1 MKIIATAVALVCAGT
16 LSPSLAQTAKA
27 KAPAERNL
35 QIEASAAPTVNNAQR
50 VALVIGNSAYKDA
63 PLTNPVNDAR
73 AIARALQESGFTVIS
88 RENIDQGGMLA
99 ALREFGDR
107 LRGGGTGLFYYAGHG
122 MQIKGRNYLIPVGAS
137 IEREDEVAYNAVDA
151 QAVLDK
157 MEAAGNVANIMI
169 LDACRNNP
177 FTRSTRSGQAGLAQ
191 MDAPVGTLVA
201 YATSPGAVAS
211 DGSGSNGLYTQH
223 LLTAIRQP
231 GSKVEDVF
239 KQVRA
244 NVRRD
249 SQGKQVPWEST
260 SLEGDFYFK
269 GGAPLLA
276 VPLDSGSA
284 VESALWDAV
293 KASSLSIEIRA
304 YLNRYPAG
312 QFAAQARAQLVK
324 LQPVAVLAPAPA
336 PAVAPVKATETGAS
350 AVAGSFLVGD
360 SWSFVS
366 DNLLTQKKTA
376 FTQKVTAFYPNG
388 DLMVNDGAQ
397 VFNASGQVKYIRN
410 AERDR
415 FYSDGFRLVPSQLRP
430 GFKEP
435 VSYEIL
441 SKLKDGR
448 ETKFAA
454 EGTIEALRQEKVTT
468 PAGIFMAWRIS
479 RQSSSVLSNGNALV
493 LDHNFWFVPEL
504 KRVVAHDLTETNT
517 TTGKTTLRERQA
529 LQSFTLVD
537 PTAHVA
543 LKANS
548 AQAASQVGGADFIKT
563 AGATAVAGAD
573 DSDQAAV
580 NQRTTELLASLA
592 SQAPVTSAAAP
603 AKAARPKPSS
613 NASGFTVGDRWR
625 YQKVDSFK
633 QEVVLNWGRTID
645 AINADGSIKLNGGS
659 VDWAVDGAVKSE
671 RGSDG
676 SLMAFSPANKW
687 LPGTLKAG
695 YSEPLKHTLVW
706 RKSDG
711 RHGTEERDGTVK
723 VLAQETVKVPAGE
736 FNAWKIEFSGFA
748 NGNDLSKN
756 SAYVVRFKS
765 TFWYVPALRNYVA
778 NEFEQRDNHNHI
790 QFNERHELTSFSV
803 RGAESFAGR

>member
-1 MKIIATAVALVCAGT
+1 MKKIATAVALVYVGT
-16 LSPSLAQTAKA
+16 LSSSLAQTAKA
-27 KAPAERNL
+27 KASVATDRNL
-35 QIEASAAPTVNNAQR
+35 QIEASAAPTVNNNQR

-88 RENIDQGGMLA
+88 RENINQGGMLS

-276 VPLDSGSA
+276 VPVDSGSA
-284 VESALWDAV
+284 VEAALWDAV

-324 LQPVAVLAPAPA
+324 LQPVALLAPAPL
-336 PAVAPVKATETGAS
+336 VAPVKATETGAS
-350 AVAGSFLVGD
+350 SAAGSFWVGD

-376 FTQKVTAFYPNG
+376 FTQKVTGFYPNG

-415 FYSDGFRLVPSQLRP
+415 FYSDGFRLVPSQLRL

-441 SKLKDGR
+441 SKFKDGR

-454 EGTIEALRQEKVTT
+454 QGTIEALRQEKVTT

-479 RQSSSVLSNGNALV
+479 RQSNSVLSNGNALV
-493 LDHNFWFVPEL
+493 LDHTFWFVPEL

-517 TTGKTTLRERQA
+517 TTGKTTLRERQS

-537 PTAHVA
+537 PKAHVA
-543 LKANS
+543 LMKNS
-548 AQAASQVGGADFIKT
+548 ARAASQAGGADFIKT
-563 AGATAVAGAD
+563 AGVTAEAGAD

-592 SQAPVTSAAAP
+592 SQAAVTSAAAP

-613 NASGFTVGDRWR
+613 NAAGFTVGDRWR

-645 AINADGSIKLNGGS
+645 AINADGSIKLNGGV
-659 VDWAVDGAVKSE
+659 VDWAVDGAIKGVH
-671 RGSDG
+671 GTDG
-676 SLMAFSPANKW
+676 SLTEFSPAYKW
-687 LPGTLKAG
+687 LPSTLKAG
-695 YSEPLKHTLVW
+695 YSEPLKHNLVW

-711 RHGTEERDGTVK
+711 RHGTEERDGTLK

-736 FNAWKIEFSGFA
+736 FTAWKIEFSGFA
-748 NGNDLSKN
+748 NGHDLGKN
-756 SAYVVRFKS
+756 SAYVVRFKE

-790 QFNERHELTSFSV
+790 QINERHELTSFTV
-803 RGAESFAGR
+803 RGADSFAGR